1 MELLRLNSVDIVGR
15 KNVMLNQLLDEIRV
29 TSRI

>member
-15 KNVMLNQLLDEIRV
+15 KNVMLNQLLDGIRV